1 METTKLEQGND
12 MITHNKL
19 VRDRI
24 TDIIQQSGK
33 TYKARKLK
41 KDEFLDAIYQ
51 KFNEEVQEFQ
61 VATNKKDQIEEL
73 ADILELVHAATDVLD
88 ISYGE
93 LEVIREEKYKKRGG
107 FEKRIFLETVED

>member
-1 METTKLEQGND
+1 
-12 MITHNKL
+12 MITYNKL

-24 TDIIQQSGK
+24 IDIIKENGK

-41 KDEFLDAIYQ
+41 KDEFLDAIYK

-73 ADILELVHAATDVLD
+73 ADILELVHAATNALD
-88 ISYGE
+88 ISYEE
-93 LEVIREEKYKKRGG
+93 LEIVRQEKEKKRGG
-107 FEKRIFLETVED
+107 FKERLFLEKVEE